1 MVGRKQVLRDT
12 AFPSTTYYLLATPP
26 DMLNVL
32 IKRKVLTFKNRIKA
46 LRGWHL
52 AKTLMFLLVG
62 LLMLSALYGGFWRLL
77 TYLEGVQ
84 LIGPMLSWKL
94 TSMVLLITFSM
105 VIVSSIIIS
114 MTTLYYSFDLKFL
127 FSCPIALRTLFMDKA
142 VETVFYSSWTL
153 LLAILPFIIALGR
166 VKGLGAGFYL
176 SYILLMIPFVMLAGS
191 FGIIFSALVMYL
203 FPSSRTRDVTW
214 LLGSL
219 SISFV
224 YVAFRFSR
232 PERLLRP
239 DNLEVVAQYI
249 QYLQSPTAPYLP
261 SWWVTK
267 AMTSYPAGNWGAFVF
282 YAGVL
287 FAAAFLIYAAMY
299 IVSGFIY
306 ARGFS
311 GAQSA
316 PRFRGTG
323 RLIPEQRL
331 VIKFGKFRQQLTLY
345 WKDRLLLL
353 RDPRYWSQIILIT
366 ALIVVYLFSIRQL
379 PLDSQDIKSLVSFL
393 NIGVAGFVMA
403 AIGLRFTFPAVSL
416 EGDSFWLLKSSPV
429 TASQIMKEKLLFSI
443 VPSVMIGAV
452 LITCSNHLLN
462 ADLFISALST
472 CTIIL
477 AAVVISV
484 MGIGLGALFP
494 DFKVENIHQLE
505 SSYGGFIYMAC
516 AMGYLSLLVA
526 VEAWPVQMHFA
537 QRFGRVHPWDWRGL
551 ALCAVTFAV
560 LNAAALIVPWKMGLR
575 NLERYEI

>member
-1 MVGRKQVLRDT
+1 M
-12 AFPSTTYYLLATPP
+12 F
-26 DMLNVL
+26 NVL
-32 IKRKVLTFKNRIKA
+32 FKRKVLTFKNRIKA
-46 LRGWHL
+46 LRGWRL
-52 AKTLMFLLVG
+52 AKALMFFLVG
-62 LLMLSALYGGFWRLL
+62 LAMLSALYGGFWRLL

-127 FSCPIALRTLFMDKA
+127 FSCPVALRSLFMDKA
-142 VETVFYSSWTL
+142 METVFYSSWTL
-153 LLAILPFIIALGR
+153 VLAILPYIIALGR
-166 VKGLGAGFYL
+166 VKGLGTGFYL
-176 SYILLMIPFVMLAGS
+176 SYLLLMVPFVMLSGS

-203 FPSSRTRDVTW
+203 FPSSRTRDITW

-219 SISFV
+219 SVSFV
-224 YVAFRFSR
+224 YVAFRFSK
-232 PERLLRP
+232 PEALLRP
-239 DNLEVVAQYI
+239 DSLEVVAQYI

-267 AMTSYPAGNWGAFVF
+267 AMVSYPAGNWGAFFF

-287 FAAAFLIYAAMY
+287 FAAAFIIYAVMFV
-299 IVSGFIY
+299 VSGFVY
-306 ARGFS
+306 AKGFS

-316 PRFRGTG
+316 PKFRGAP
-323 RLIPEQRL
+323 RLLPEQRL
-331 VIKFGKFRQQLTLY
+331 VMKFGKFRQLLTFY

-353 RDPRYWSQIILIT
+353 RDSRYWSQIILIA

-379 PLDSQDIKSLVSFL
+379 PLDSPDIKSLVSFL

-416 EGDSFWLLKSSPV
+416 EGNSFWLLKSSPV
-429 TASQIMKEKLLFSI
+429 TTSQIMKEKLLLTI
-443 VPSVMIGAV
+443 IPSAAIGAV

-462 ADLFISALST
+462 ADFFISALST
-472 CTIIL
+472 CTIVMV
-477 AAVVISV
+477 AVVISV

-494 DFKVENIHQLE
+494 DFRVENIHQLE

-537 QRFGRVHPWDWRGL
+537 QRFGRARPWDWGGL
-551 ALCAVTFAV
+551 ALCAVTFMA
-560 LNAAALIVPWKMGLR
+560 LNAAALVVPWKLGLK
-575 NLERYEI
+575 NLEKHEI